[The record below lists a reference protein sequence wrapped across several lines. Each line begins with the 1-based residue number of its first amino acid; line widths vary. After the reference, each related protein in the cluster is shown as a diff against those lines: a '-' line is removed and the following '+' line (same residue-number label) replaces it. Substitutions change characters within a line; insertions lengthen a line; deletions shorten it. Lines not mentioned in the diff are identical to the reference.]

1 MSPLSWGSSAR
12 WAPVARS
19 HRGFSI
25 MSVIVAAGLMAGL
38 SLMLA
43 NLTRQQHVNQKKAET
58 GLEISQLHH
67 RILGVLYDG
76 DACLVTLGKGSALQN
91 ERRITK
97 LLNKGGKT
105 VLETGVDIN
114 RQVRVKEMVIKNVT
128 GTGRTKEAQMHI
140 TIKKLGEANK
150 GTGDILKKFALTV
163 ELDTNGKVARCHHTL
178 DSKEHAIHQNICESL
193 GGKME
198 QRDGPTTECTLTD
211 LFKTFCEGFGGRY
224 EDPNPR
230 TATVGKCKIDHWEC
244 PEGQFIQGFDGSGQ
258 VKCTSFISRV
268 SKYDLSNDSGGIE
281 DAVTHSSLSLGTH
294 KICASSGYSGPGGFN
309 TTCAV
314 KPDGREVPTTWT
326 LYLYD
331 NDRNGQTQVCRA
343 VCFD

>member
-1 MSPLSWGSSAR
+1 M
-12 WAPVARS
+12 
-19 HRGFSI
+19 
-25 MSVIVAAGLMAGL
+25 MAGL

-58 GLEISQLHH
+58 GLEMNQLHH

-211 LFKTFCEGFGGRY
+211 LFKTFCEGLGGVY
-224 EDPNPR
+224 TNP
-230 TATVGKCKIDHWEC
+230 TPGSDTTVGKCNQDPFRNVRCVALDLVARGQASVTNC
-244 PEGQFIQGFDGSGQ
+244 PSSHRKKYYQRRTKMWDGFTGNYIGE
-258 VKCTSFISRV
+258 
-268 SKYDLSNDSGGIE
+268 Y
-281 DAVTHSSLSLGTH
+281 HLGLCC
-294 KICASSGYSGPGGFN
+294 K
-309 TTCAV
+309 
-314 KPDGREVPTTWT
+314 
-326 LYLYD
+326 
-331 NDRNGQTQVCRA
+331 
-343 VCFD
+343 